1 MEVQGRGK
9 KALKNFVVGASS
21 ELITIACGL
30 ILPRLILSN
39 FGSAYNGITHSI
51 SQFISYIALMKSG
64 IGGATRAALY
74 KPLANKDTESISKV
88 VAATQQFMRR
98 ISLLFVLFV
107 LCFAVIYPTFI
118 CKDFDWWF
126 TATLIIIISLSTF
139 AEYYFGFTYQ
149 MLLMADQK
157 QHIVGNI
164 GILVT
169 ILNTIASVVLINNGF
184 SIHIIKL
191 ASVLISSITPIFLYI
206 YVNKKYKIIK
216 DINFKKEDLPQKWEA
231 TAHEVA
237 SFVNNNTDIVVI
249 TLFSNILEVSVYTV
263 YNYVISNLKMIV
275 NVLTSSFAGAFGNMY
290 ANKEYKTMN
299 ENLGIYELIVYS
311 ATSVLYSTAMVLI
324 VSFALLYT
332 KGVTDVSYDRPLF
345 GIIIALAGAFDCFRV
360 PYKTIVTSA
369 GHFKQ
374 TRNGAIAEAIINIVL
389 SVTLVIKFGLVGVSI
404 GSLCAMIFRT
414 CQYAIYMSKNIVN
427 RNCSYFIKHILIS
440 LGIMITV
447 YLISTLYLPQIN
459 SWLMW
464 ILYGVITTLLA
475 ASLTLITDLVF
486 YRQDMNNFFR
496 KLKGNLKRSK

>member
-1 MEVQGRGK
+1 MTNQSRGK
-9 KALKNFVVGASS
+9 KALKNFVVGAAG
-21 ELITIACGL
+21 EIITIACGL

-51 SQFISYIALMKSG
+51 SQFISYIALMKTG

-74 KPLANKDTESISKV
+74 KPLAENDTKGISKV
-88 VAATQQFMRR
+88 VAATQNFMRK
-98 ISLLFVLFV
+98 IALLFVIFV

-118 CKDFDWWF
+118 SKEFDWWF
-126 TATLIIIISLSTF
+126 TSTLIIIISLSTF

-157 QHIVGNI
+157 QHIVGNCT
-164 GILVT
+164 ILVT
-169 ILNTIASVVLINNGF
+169 ILNTISSVVLINNGF

-191 ASVLISSITPIFLYI
+191 ASVLISSITPLFLYI

-216 DINFKKEDLPQKWEA
+216 NIEFTKEDLPQKWEA

-237 SFVNNNTDIVVI
+237 SFVNNNTDIVVL
-249 TLFSNILEVSVYTV
+249 TLFSNLLEVSVYTV
-263 YNYVISNLKMIV
+263 YHYVSTNLKKIV

-311 ATSVLYSTAMVLI
+311 ATSVLYSVAIVLI

-332 KGVTDVSYDRPLF
+332 KGVSDVSYERPIF
-345 GIIIALAGAFDCFRV
+345 GIVICLAGAFDCFRV

-374 TRNGAIAEAIINIVL
+374 TRNGAIAEAIINIVI
-389 SVTLVIKFGLVGVSI
+389 SIALVIKLGLVGVAI
-404 GSLCAMIFRT
+404 GSLCAMVFRT

-427 RNCSYFIKHILIS
+427 RDISYFIKHILIS
-440 LGIMITV
+440 LCIMAVT
-447 YLISTLYLPQIN
+447 YLISKLYIPAID
-459 SWLMW
+459 SWFKW
-464 ILYGVITTLLA
+464 ILYAIITTLITT
-475 ASLTLITDLVF
+475 SLTLITDFVF
-486 YRQDMNNFFR
+486 YRNDLFNFLK

>member
-1 MEVQGRGK
+1 MEIQGRGK
-9 KALKNFVVGASS
+9 KALRNFVVGAAS

-39 FGSAYNGITHSI
+39 FGSNYNGITHSI

-74 KPLANKDTESISKV
+74 KPLANNDVEGISKV
-88 VAATQQFMRR
+88 VAATQQFMRK
-98 ISLLFVLFV
+98 IATLFILFVLV
-107 LCFAVIYPTFI
+107 FAIVYPTFI

-126 TATLIIIISLSTF
+126 TSTLIIIISISTF

-157 QHIVGNI
+157 QHIVGNCSI
-164 GILVT
+164 IVT
-169 ILNTIASVVLINNGF
+169 VLNTVASVVLINNGF

-206 YVNKKYKIIK
+206 YVNKKYRIIK
-216 DINFKKEDLPQKWEA
+216 DIEFKKDDLPQKWEA

-237 SFVNNNTDIVVI
+237 SFVNNNTDIVVL
-249 TLFSNILEVSVYTV
+249 TLFSNLLEVSVYTV
-263 YNYVISNLKMIV
+263 YHYVSTNLKKVV

-311 ATSVLYSTAMVLI
+311 ATSILYSVAIVLV

-332 KGVTDVSYDRPLF
+332 EGVTDVSYERPVF
-345 GIIIALAGAFDCFRV
+345 GIIICLAGAFDCFRV

-374 TRNGAIAEAIINIVL
+374 TRNGAIAEAIINIVI
-389 SVTLVIKFGLVGVSI
+389 SVTLVIKFGLVGVAI
-404 GSLCAMIFRT
+404 GSLCAMLFRT

-427 RNCSYFIKHILIS
+427 RNVSYFIKHIVIS
-440 LGIMITV
+440 LVIMLLT
-447 YLISTLYLPQIN
+447 YLIATIYLPAIDT
-459 SWLMW
+459 WIKW
-464 ILYGVITTLLA
+464 ILYAIITTLISIA
-475 ASLTLITDLVF
+475 LTLITDLVF
-486 YRQDMNNFFR
+486 YKDDLYNFLR
-496 KLKGNLKRSK
+496 KLKGNLKRKK

>member
-1 MEVQGRGK
+1 MQAQGRGK

-74 KPLANKDTESISKV
+74 KPLAENNTEGVSRV

-98 ISLLFVLFV
+98 IAGLFVIFV
-107 LCFAVIYPTFI
+107 LCFAIIYPTFI

-157 QHIVGNI
+157 QHVVGNI

-169 ILNTIASVVLINNGF
+169 ILNTIASVILINNGF

-191 ASVLISSITPIFLYI
+191 TSVLISSITPVFLYI
-206 YVNKKYKIIK
+206 YVNKKYRIIK
-216 DINFKKEDLPQKWEA
+216 DVEFVKEDLPQKWDA

-237 SFVNNNTDIVVI
+237 SFVNNNTDIVVL
-249 TLFSNILEVSVYTV
+249 TLFSNLLEVSVYTV
-263 YNYVISNLKMIV
+263 YHYVTTNLKKIV

-311 ATSVLYSTAMVLI
+311 STTVLYSVAMVLI

-332 KGVTDVSYDRPLF
+332 KGVIDVSYDRPLF
-345 GIIIALAGAFDCFRV
+345 GIILCLAGAFDCFRV

-374 TRNGAIAEAIINIVL
+374 TRNGAITEAIINIVI
-389 SVTLVIKFGLVGVSI
+389 SVSLVIKFGLVGVAI
-404 GSLCAMIFRT
+404 GSLCAMVFRT

-427 RNCSYFIKHILIS
+427 RDTKYFIKHIIVS
-440 LGIMITV
+440 LAIMAIT
-447 YLISTLYLPQIN
+447 YLISTIYMTFIN
-459 SWLMW
+459 SWIKW
-464 ILYGVITTLLA
+464 IMYAIITTLVSIA
-475 ASLTLITDLVF
+475 LTLITDLVF
-486 YRQDMNNFFR
+486 YRQDMYNFLR
-496 KLKGNLKRSK
+496 KLKGNLRRK

>member
-1 MEVQGRGK
+1 MANQSRGK
-9 KALKNFVVGASS
+9 KALRNFVVGASS

-51 SQFISYIALMKSG
+51 TQFISYIALMKAG

-74 KPLANKDTESISKV
+74 KPLAENDTEGVSRV

-98 ISLLFVLFV
+98 IAGIFVIFV

-118 CKDFDWWF
+118 CKDFDWLF
-126 TATLIIIISLSTF
+126 TSTLIIIISLSTF

-157 QHIVGNI
+157 QHIVADM

-169 ILNTIASVVLINNGF
+169 VLNTIASVILINNGF

-191 ASVLISSITPIFLYI
+191 ASVLISSITPVFLYI
-206 YVNKKYKIIK
+206 YVNKRYKIIK
-216 DINFKKEDLPQKWEA
+216 NIEFTKEDLPQKWDA

-237 SFVNNNTDIVVI
+237 SFVNNNTDIVVL
-249 TLFSNILEVSVYTV
+249 TLFSNLLEVSVYTV
-263 YNYVISNLKMIV
+263 YHYVTTNLKKIV

-311 ATSVLYSTAMVLI
+311 STTVLYSVAMVLI

-332 KGVTDVSYDRPLF
+332 DGVTDVSYERPVF
-345 GIIIALAGAFDCFRV
+345 GVIMCLAGAFDCYRV

-374 TRNGAIAEAIINIVL
+374 TRNGAITEAIINIVL
-389 SVTLVIKFGLVGVSI
+389 SVVLVIKFGLVGVAV
-404 GSLCAMIFRT
+404 GSLCAMVFRT
-414 CQYAIYMSKNIVN
+414 CQYAIYMSRNIVN
-427 RNCSYFIKHILIS
+427 RDISVFIKRLLIS
-440 LGIMITV
+440 IFIMFIV
-447 YLISTLYLPQIN
+447 YSISFVYMKDMN
-459 SWLMW
+459 SWLSW
-464 ILYGVITTLLA
+464 IMYAIITTLI
-475 ASLTLITDLVF
+475 SVCLTLIADLVF
-486 YRQDMNNFFR
+486 YRKDMFNFLK